1 MLVRWHDGC
10 SIFLD
15 MLKKIIIA
23 LNLYVISVQRKLM
36 IFNTFLFIY
45 LFFCYNYSFIYLL
58 FCSSFFF
65 FFIRKTNNGGI
76 SFFRSK
82 YYFSRALSLIIFS
95 NISWNLIVDG
105 IPRPSSEFI
114 FYWNITSL
122 EFHEPH
128 TCASLFIYIIF
139 FKC

>member
-65 FFIRKTNNGGI
+65 FLYERRIMVEYL
-76 SFFRSK
+76 SFVR
-82 YYFSRALSLIIFS
+82 
-95 NISWNLIVDG
+95 
-105 IPRPSSEFI
+105 
-114 FYWNITSL
+114 NITSGVPCRWLFSVISL
-122 EFHEPH
+122 ETLLLMAFPDLHPSSFSTEISPVLNFMNH
-128 TCASLFIYIIF
+128 TRAHRCSFT
-139 FKC
+139 

>member
-65 FFIRKTNNGGI
+65 FLYERRIMVEYL
-76 SFFRSK
+76 SF
-82 YYFSRALSLIIFS
+82 
-95 NISWNLIVDG
+95 V
-105 IPRPSSEFI
+105 
-114 FYWNITSL
+114 WNITSVVPCRWLFSVISL
-122 EFHEPH
+122 ETLLLMAFPDLHPSSFSTEISPVLNFMNH
-128 TCASLFIYIIF
+128 TRAHRCSFT
-139 FKC
+139 